1 MRMKIKS
8 YIYHLYTFLGIS
20 SFFIIPTI
28 LAILFVFISN
38 HVILTIM
45 YLGMIYGLNIGLL
58 LRNYIV
64 KKHFKKLKYNDIRG
78 LVFVMICNT
87 LIIFSFISLTN
98 DYSVLVFVLIGLIG
112 MLFA

>member
-1 MRMKIKS
+1 MRMKIKT
-8 YIYHLYTFLGIS
+8 YIYHLHKFLGIS
-20 SFFIIPTI
+20 SFFILPMI
-28 LAILFVFISN
+28 LAILFVFLTN

-45 YLGMIYGLNIGLL
+45 YLGMIYGLSIGLL

-64 KKHFKKLKYNDIRG
+64 KKHLKKLKYNDIRG

-87 LIIFSFISLTN
+87 LIIFSFISTIN
-98 DYSVLVFVLIGLIG
+98 DYSVLIFVLIGFMG